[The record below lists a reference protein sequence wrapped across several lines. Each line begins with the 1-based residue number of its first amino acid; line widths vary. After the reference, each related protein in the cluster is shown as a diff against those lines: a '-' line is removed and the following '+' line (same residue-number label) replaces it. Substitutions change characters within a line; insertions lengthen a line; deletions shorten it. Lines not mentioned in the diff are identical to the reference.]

1 MSSALKVVELI
12 GHVVKVYSSNDFLP
26 LFKLFHIIGI
36 VDRWSMVLMLIMRQI
51 QILILGLILVEI
63 ILLLEMV
70 VVQRLCVEEIAG

>member
-12 GHVVKVYSSNDFLP
+12 RHVVKVYSGNDFLP
-26 LFKLFHIIGI
+26 LFKLFDIIGI
-36 VDRWSMVLMLIMRQI
+36 VARWSMVLMLIMRQI